1 MTNIP
6 PMNEPVS
13 KRRPLPFLGGILV
26 VVVVVVGGAT
36 VEEATVDEEEEGETT
51 DGVSFIVADDE
62 TFGVTFIET
71 DSVDDAEDTL
81 MEDEE
86 GMMIEDEGMGVVM
99 VLLSESVPL
108 PETIE
113 DPLVFRANEGDGEMD
128 VLVVLTSGVVRPST
142 HTKTKPKNKNENI
155 WLSMM
160 KNLKN
165 TGNSFGTEMAFTSL
179 FLFWLI

>member
-51 DGVSFIVADDE
+51 DDVSFIVADDE
-62 TFGVTFIET
+62 TFGETLTFIET

-81 MEDEE
+81 MENEE
-86 GMMIEDEGMGVVM
+86 DMMIEDEGMGVVM
-99 VLLSESVPL
+99 ALLSESVPL

-128 VLVVLTSGVVRPST
+128 EVVLTSGVVRPST

-155 WLSMM
+155 
-160 KNLKN
+160 
-165 TGNSFGTEMAFTSL
+165 
-179 FLFWLI
+179 